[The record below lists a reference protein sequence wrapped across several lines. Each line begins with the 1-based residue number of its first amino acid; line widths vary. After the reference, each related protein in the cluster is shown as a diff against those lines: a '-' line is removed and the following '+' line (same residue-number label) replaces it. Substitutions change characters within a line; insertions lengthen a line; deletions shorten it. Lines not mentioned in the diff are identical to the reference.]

1 MYKQTYKD
9 ETMAKGDTYQHI
21 IDSALALVAEYG
33 LEKASLSMIANKA
46 GISKP
51 AIYYYFSSKEALL
64 DHLFHLLFDD
74 YQFDNYFPLDTYTKD
89 NFSTLLTDNGL
100 QLLQEYDEN
109 PELLKI
115 INHFIVYAG
124 QKQAY
129 DEKLKQTLT
138 EFLDGFKRLLIHGQQ
153 LGVIKTGD
161 VTAKAQ
167 LLGLVLDNISSYLL
181 MGIKVESTA
190 VWTQAVSYVM
200 GDD

>member
-1 MYKQTYKD
+1 
-9 ETMAKGDTYQHI
+9 MAKGDTYKHI
-21 IDSALALVAEYG
+21 IDSALALVAEFG

-64 DHLFHLLFDD
+64 DHLFNLLFDD
-74 YQFDNYFPLDTYTKD
+74 YQFDHYFPLETYTKD
-89 NFSTLLTDNGL
+89 NFSSLLTDNGL
-100 QLLQEYDEN
+100 HLLQEYDEN

-129 DEKLKQTLT
+129 DEKLKHTLT
-138 EFLDGFKRLLIHGQQ
+138 EFLDGFRRLLIHGQK
-153 LGVIKTGD
+153 LGVIKEGED
-161 VTAKAQ
+161 LTAKSQ

>member
-1 MYKQTYKD
+1 VYKQTYKD
-9 ETMAKGDTYQHI
+9 ETVAKGDTYKHI
-21 IDSALALVAEYG
+21 IDSALALVAEFG

-74 YQFDNYFPLDTYTKD
+74 YQFDHYFPLETYTKD
-89 NFSTLLTDNGL
+89 NFSSLLTDNGL
-100 QLLQEYDEN
+100 HLLQEYDEN

-129 DEKLKQTLT
+129 DEKLKHTLT
-138 EFLDGFKRLLIHGQQ
+138 EFLDGFRRLLIHGQK
-153 LGVIKTGD
+153 LGVIKEGD
-161 VTAKAQ
+161 LTAKSQ

>member
-1 MYKQTYKD
+1 
-9 ETMAKGDTYQHI
+9 MAKGDTYQHI

-64 DHLFHLLFDD
+64 HHLFHLLFDD
-74 YQFDNYFPLDTYTKD
+74 YQFDHYFPFDTYTKD

>member
-1 MYKQTYKD
+1 
-9 ETMAKGDTYQHI
+9 MAKGDTYQHI
-21 IDSALALVAEYG
+21 IDSALALVAEFG

>member
-1 MYKQTYKD
+1 MV
-9 ETMAKGDTYQHI
+9 KGNTYQHI

-33 LEKASLSMIANKA
+33 LEKTSLSMIANKA

-51 AIYYYFSSKEALL
+51 AIYYYFPSKEALL
-64 DHLFHLLFDD
+64 DHLFHLLDD
-74 YQFDNYFPLDTYTKD
+74 YQFDHYFPLDTYTKD

-115 INHFIVYAG
+115 TNHFIVYAG

-129 DEKLKQTLT
+129 DKKIKQTLT
-138 EFLDGFKRLLIHGQQ
+138 EFLDGFKKLLFHGQQ
-153 LGVIKTGD
+153 LGVLKAGD

-167 LLGLVLDNISSYLL
+167 LLGLVLDNISSFLL

-190 VWTQAVSYVM
+190 VSSQAVSYVM

>member
-1 MYKQTYKD
+1 
-9 ETMAKGDTYQHI
+9 MAKGDTYQHI

-161 VTAKAQ
+161 VSAKAQ

>member
-1 MYKQTYKD
+1 
-9 ETMAKGDTYQHI
+9 MAKGDTYQHI